1 MNKCISKH
9 PFSYCAC
16 TRYEKNMATIP
27 PPYRNTKYTNP
38 LWVMFFDP
46 DTNEPYYYNTEN
58 GDTSWEDPQPPEG
71 ASEFVHEVALAEEE
85 ASLKG
90 LDLGGEMMEEVEKN
104 FYLKRV
110 IDQEVDRGIPPYLSD
125 EWRKR
130 PARKQADKDVS
141 KFAYK
146 EGSEV
151 YNIWYHKYTG
161 DRFDGTIRE
170 TAATRC
176 DPWLDSGW
184 TSADSSKAELAS
196 FCIWFAKGC
205 CSRGSGCKYKHRVPG
220 KDDETDQMLDV
231 FGRARHA
238 DHKGDMGGVGSFMKE
253 CRCLYISEITIDRTE
268 PDCIQRLEAQLWRLF
283 HPWGPIESIRIIP
296 NKLIAFV
303 KFEYRAAAEF
313 AKVACADQPCG
324 ISEAINVRWAFEDPN
339 PRAIEQAR
347 IDARDTFYRLVEK
360 RISEMSVQDRVDAGL
375 IEPVEGNS

>member
-1 MNKCISKH
+1 
-9 PFSYCAC
+9 
-16 TRYEKNMATIP
+16 
-27 PPYRNTKYTNP
+27 
-38 LWVMFFDP
+38 MFFDP
-46 DTNEPYYYNTEN
+46 DTSDAYFYNTEN
-58 GDTSWEDPQPPEG
+58 GDTSWEDPSPPDG
-71 ASEFVHEVALAEEE
+71 ADEFSKELENVQEE
-85 ASLKG
+85 AELRG
-90 LDLGGEMMEEVEKN
+90 LDLDEMMEEVEKN

-130 PARKQADKDVS
+130 PARKQADADTSRVS
-141 KFAYK
+141 YK

-161 DRFDGTIRE
+161 DRFDGSIRE
-170 TAATRC
+170 ASQTKC

-184 TSADSSKAELAS
+184 TQADSAKSDDAS
-196 FCIWFAKGC
+196 FCIWFAKGS
-205 CSRGSGCKYKHRVPG
+205 CSRGSGCKYKHHIPSRS
-220 KDDETDQMLDV
+220 DESDQMLDV

-238 DHKGDMGGVGSFMKE
+238 DHKDDMGGVGSFMKE
-253 CRCLYISEITIDRTE
+253 CRCLYISEINIDRTH

-303 KFEYRAAAEF
+303 KFEYRSAAEF

-339 PRAIEQAR
+339 PRAVEQAK

-360 RISEMSVQDRVDAGL
+360 RISEMSIEERIDRGL
-375 IEPVEGNS
+375 IDGANSA

>member
-1 MNKCISKH
+1 
-9 PFSYCAC
+9 
-16 TRYEKNMATIP
+16 
-27 PPYRNTKYTNP
+27 
-38 LWVMFFDP
+38 MFVDP
-46 DTNEPYYYNTEN
+46 ETNEPYFYNTEN

-71 ASEFVHEVALAEEE
+71 AEEFAQEVVKVERE
-85 ASLKG
+85 AGLRG
-90 LDLGGEMMEEVEKN
+90 LDLGEMMEEVEKN

-110 IDQEVDRGIPPYLSD
+110 IDQEVDRGVPPYLSE

-130 PARKQADKDVS
+130 PARKQVEQDVA

-161 DRFDGTIRE
+161 DRFDGSIRE
-170 TAATRC
+170 AAQHRC

-184 TSADSSKAELAS
+184 TQADRSKAEVAS
-196 FCIWFAKGC
+196 FCIWFAKGS
-205 CSRGSGCKYKHRVPG
+205 CSRGSACKYKHRVPG
-220 KDDETDQMLDV
+220 RDDEPDQMLDV

-238 DHKGDMGGVGSFMKE
+238 DHKDDMGGVGSFMKE
-253 CRCLYISEITIDRTE
+253 CRSLYISEITIDRTQ
-268 PDCIQRLEAQLWRLF
+268 PDCIPRLEAQIWRLF

-303 KFEYRAAAEF
+303 KYEYRAAAEF

-324 ISEAINVRWAFEDPN
+324 IAEAINVRWAFEDPN
-339 PRAIEQAR
+339 PRAVEQAK

-360 RISEMSVQDRVDAGL
+360 RISEMSIEERVQAGL
-375 IEPVEGNS
+375 LEDNKQIHKSE